1 MHTYVCSYIHIY
13 MQYDDTVRNSSGE
26 VIQFHY
32 GGDNLDP
39 LMMEGKD
46 KPVDFARVLDH
57 VKVLVT
63 VVILKMVLV
72 EMVLVLKLVVILAVQ
87 ANHPYREEEP
97 LPFHK
102 VRKSLDTILNDDGWW
117 DTL

>member
-1 MHTYVCSYIHIY
+1 

-63 VVILKMVLV
+63 VVILKMVV
-72 EMVLVLKLVVILAVQ
+72 VKIVVVKMVLVKMVLVGELVVILAVQ

-117 DTL
+117 DSL